1 MPSIDLAMAL
11 ALQHRF
17 PICLPLASK
26 GFDLIGPFCG
36 LGDVV
41 LALFSGKMCDVLVC
55 YVLVYLLYAGEVG
68 GRGER
73 QPNTKMELAVDRND
87 HANADANMNTNADLL
102 AG

>member
-55 YVLVYLLYAGEVG
+55 YVLVHLLYAGEVG
-68 GRGER
+68 GRGR
-73 QPNTKMELAVDRND
+73 GRGSRTR
-87 HANADANMNTNADLL
+87 
-102 AG
+102 